1 MENRVKPK
9 SNFNNARKSKEKI
22 MNFKSAINDFVT
34 CEIHY
39 GNRVQCFAKLGN
51 GNWVAVLD
59 NGDLDSV
66 EVCGA
71 DLESMLETVE
81 GIGADIRFTN
91 HSAA

>member
-1 MENRVKPK
+1 
-9 SNFNNARKSKEKI
+9 

-59 NGDLDSV
+59 NGDLDGV
-66 EVCGA
+66 EVSPA
-71 DLESMLETVE
+71 DFNEVLTSMES
-81 GIGADIRFTN
+81 IGASVRFTN